1 MDYQL
6 QQKNKQTKNTIV
18 AIEKSEILEPIK
30 QMPNRDRLEI
40 IEFALTLLRENI
52 NRTEKLSLRDA
63 AEVMRPFYAEGGSL
77 AEFVDTN
84 TEEDFY
90 EHQDYA

>member
-1 MDYQL
+1 M
-6 QQKNKQTKNTIV
+6 
-18 AIEKSEILEPIK
+18 
-30 QMPNRDRLEI
+30 
-40 IEFALTLLRENI
+40 LLREDI

-63 AEVMRPFYAEGGSL
+63 AEMMRPFHTEGGSL

>member
-1 MDYQL
+1 M
-6 QQKNKQTKNTIV
+6 
-18 AIEKSEILEPIK
+18 
-30 QMPNRDRLEI
+30 
-40 IEFALTLLRENI
+40 LLREDI

-63 AEVMRPFYAEGGSL
+63 AEMMRPFYTEGGSL

>member
-1 MDYQL
+1 M
-6 QQKNKQTKNTIV
+6 
-18 AIEKSEILEPIK
+18 
-30 QMPNRDRLEI
+30 
-40 IEFALTLLRENI
+40 EFVLMLLHEDI
-52 NRTEKLSLRDA
+52 NSTEKLSLRDA
-63 AEVMRPFYAEGGSL
+63 AEMMRPFHTEGGSL

>member
-1 MDYQL
+1 MDDQL
-6 QQKNKQTKNTIV
+6 QQKNKQIKNTMV

-63 AEVMRPFYAEGGSL
+63 AEVMRPFYSEGSSL
-77 AEFVDTN
+77 NQFVDTD
-84 TEEDFY
+84 TEDFY
-90 EHQDYA
+90 EHQEYA